1 MNIDSLNIT
10 IDSTLFNKL
19 LVALQDN
26 GNNELI
32 DNLNEFKD
40 IAIKK
45 LESKKKIVELNRET
59 LVFKTKNKIKRAIVE
74 LQEEGKKINPNSI
87 SKKSGVSIVTIN
99 KYKELINTNRR
110 IGWLQKM
117 ISELKMK

>member
-1 MNIDSLNIT
+1 MMNIDSLNIT

-74 LQEEGKKINPNSI
+74 LQEDGKKINPNSI

-110 IGWLQKM
+110 IG
-117 ISELKMK
+117 